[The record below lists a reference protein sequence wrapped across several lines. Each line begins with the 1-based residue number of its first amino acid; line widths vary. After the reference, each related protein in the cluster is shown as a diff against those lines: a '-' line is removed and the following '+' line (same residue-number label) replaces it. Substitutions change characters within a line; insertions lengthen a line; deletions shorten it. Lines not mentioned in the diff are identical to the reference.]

1 MAGQVYRVRSAL
13 THAGRS
19 VLPER
24 EPNSPTLRQV
34 MADRREISAITRE
47 RVASPLVTF
56 RFYATTTPGKLL
68 LITLAMVFACG
79 LTGWYSSI
87 SLTDR
92 SQTLEALVN
101 RAEPQAE
108 AAEVL
113 YSSLSVADAA
123 ANSAFISGGRES
135 PELRREYTDSIAT
148 ASTALVAAADG
159 VSSGAET
166 STGDR
171 AARADLDTLATA
183 IPVYTGLI
191 ETARTNNRLAN
202 PVGSAYLGV
211 ASNLMLGT
219 ILPAAQ
225 RLYEDRSSAISD
237 PQRTL
242 TVPPWG
248 VYIALFI
255 IIAMLIVTGRY
266 LARRTRRH
274 FNIGLIGALSALV
287 LGTVWLLVS
296 GLLSVAAA
304 NTAKSSGAEPLHTL
318 TTMRILTQQARSAE
332 TLSLVKRTDPG
343 EIDAGFTHDLE
354 QIGVFAN
361 RLSSTPTHANNP
373 GLTQPINDVR
383 SALQRWRSAHE
394 EVSRRLAGG
403 DFTAARSLT
412 IGSGSIS
419 TATGYTEVND
429 ALVQAIAEAR
439 ATFRD
444 NINAAQRLLGYT
456 GTGIGVLCGI
466 AAIALV
472 GGLTP
477 RIREYR

>member
-24 EPNSPTLRQV
+24 GSPSPSLRQV
-34 MADRREISAITRE
+34 IADRREIAAMTRE
-47 RVASPLVTF
+47 RVSSPLVTA

-68 LITLAMVFACG
+68 IILIAIVLACG
-79 LTGWYSSI
+79 LTGWYSSV

-92 SQTLEALVN
+92 SQTLEALVD

-135 PELRREYTDSIAT
+135 PELRSEYLTAMAT
-148 ASTALVAAADG
+148 ASSAMIAAADG
-159 VSSGAET
+159 LSVATESDSR
-166 STGDR
+166 DR
-171 AARADLDTLATA
+171 PARDDLKTLATS
-183 IPVYTGLI
+183 IPIYTGLI

-202 PVGSAYLGV
+202 PVGSAYLSE
-211 ASNLMLGT
+211 ASTLMLGT

-248 VYIALFI
+248 VYIALVI
-255 IIAMLIVTGRY
+255 IIGMMVSIGRY

-274 FNIGLIGALSALV
+274 FNIGLIGALTAMIV
-287 LGTVWLLVS
+287 GTVWLLVS

-304 NTAKSSGAEPLHTL
+304 NTAKTSGADPLHTL

-332 TLSLVKRTDPG
+332 TLSLVRRSEPG
-343 EIDAGFTHDLE
+343 ELDAGFNRDLE
-354 QIGVFAN
+354 QISEASEKL
-361 RLSSTPTHANNP
+361 LSDPSHADNS
-373 GLTQPINDVR
+373 GLTEPLSDVR
-383 SALQRWRSAHE
+383 SALARWRSAHD
-394 EVSRRLAGG
+394 EVGRRLSSG
-403 DFTAARSLT
+403 DFTAARALT
-412 IGSGSIS
+412 IGNGNIS
-419 TATGYTEVND
+419 TATGFNEVND
-429 ALVQAIAEAR
+429 ALVKAIAEAR
-439 ATFRD
+439 TTFRH
-444 NINAAQRLLGYT
+444 NISTAQQLLGFT
-456 GTGIGVLCGI
+456 GTGIGALCGV
-466 AAIALV
+466 AALAVI
-472 GGLTP
+472 GGMIP

>member
-24 EPNSPTLRQV
+24 GSPSPTLRQV
-34 MADRREISAITRE
+34 IADRREIAAMTRE
-47 RVASPLVTF
+47 RVSSPLVTA

-68 LITLAMVFACG
+68 IILVAMVLACG
-79 LTGWYSSI
+79 LTGWYSSV

-92 SQTLEALVN
+92 SQTLEALVD

-135 PELRREYTDSIAT
+135 PELRTEYMNAMAT
-148 ASTALVAAADG
+148 ASSAMIAAADG
-159 VSSGAET
+159 LSLGSDPD
-166 STGDR
+166 SRDHP
-171 AARADLDTLATA
+171 ARDDLKTLATS
-183 IPVYTGLI
+183 IPIYTGLI

-202 PVGSAYLGV
+202 PVGSAYLSE
-211 ASNLMLGT
+211 ASTLMLGT

-248 VYIALFI
+248 VYIALMM
-255 IIAMLIVTGRY
+255 IIAMMILIGRY

-274 FNIGLIGALSALV
+274 FNIGLIGALTAMV
-287 LGTVWLLVS
+287 VGTVWLLVS

-304 NTAKSSGAEPLHTL
+304 NTAKTSGADPLHTL

-332 TLSLVKRTDPG
+332 TLSLVRRSEPG
-343 EIDAGFTHDLE
+343 ELDAGFNKDLQE
-354 QIGVFAN
+354 IGD
-361 RLSSTPTHANNP
+361 STRKLLNNP
-373 GLTQPINDVR
+373 SHADNSGLTEPLADVK
-383 SALQRWRSAHE
+383 SALARWQSAHD
-394 EVSRRLAGG
+394 EVGRRLASG
-403 DFTAARSLT
+403 DFTAARALT
-412 IGSGSIS
+412 IGNGNIS
-419 TATGYTEVND
+419 TATGFNEVND
-429 ALVQAIAEAR
+429 ALVKAIAEAR
-439 ATFRD
+439 TTFRH
-444 NINAAQRLLGYT
+444 NISTAQQLLGFT
-456 GTGIGVLCGI
+456 GTGIGALCGVAALAVI
-466 AAIALV
+466 AGMI
-472 GGLTP
+472 P

>member
-19 VLPER
+19 VLPDR
-24 EPNSPTLRQV
+24 GAPSPTLRQV
-34 MADRREISAITRE
+34 IADRREIAAMTRE
-47 RVASPLVTF
+47 RVSSPLLTM
-56 RFYATTTPGKLL
+56 RFYATTTPGKLVIIL
-68 LITLAMVFACG
+68 LAMVLACG
-79 LTGWYSSI
+79 LTGWYSSV
-87 SLTDR
+87 SLTER
-92 SQTLEALVN
+92 SQTLEALVD

-135 PELRREYTDSIAT
+135 PDLRAEYTDSIAT
-148 ASTALVAAADG
+148 ASSALIAAADG
-159 VSSGAET
+159 LSTAAEVSERDKPSR
-166 STGDR
+166 D
-171 AARADLDTLATA
+171 DLDTIATS

-202 PVGSAYLGV
+202 PVGSAYLSE
-211 ASNLMLGT
+211 ASSLMIET

-248 VYIALFI
+248 VYVALLI

-274 FNIGLIGALSALV
+274 FNIGLIGALTAMI
-287 LGTVWLLVS
+287 LGTVWLLIS

-304 NTAKSSGAEPLHTL
+304 NTAKTAGADPLHTL

-332 TLSLVKRTDPG
+332 TLSLVRRSDPG
-343 EIDAGFTHDLE
+343 ELDVGFSKDLE
-354 QIGVFAN
+354 EIHDHADQLAN
-361 RLSSTPTHANNP
+361 DPDHADDH
-373 GLTQPINDVR
+373 GLTQPLTDVQ
-383 SALQRWRSAHE
+383 SALERWRSAHE
-394 EVSRRLAGG
+394 EVGRRLASG
-403 DFTAARSLT
+403 DYTAARALT
-412 IGSGSIS
+412 IGNGKIS
-419 TATGYTEVND
+419 TATGYNEVND
-429 ALVQAIAEAR
+429 ALVKAIGQAR
-439 ATFRD
+439 TTFRD
-444 NINAAQRLLGYT
+444 NISTAQRLLGFT
-456 GTGIGVLCGI
+456 GTGIGVLCGV
-466 AAIALV
+466 AAVAVAI
-472 GGLTP
+472 GLFP